1 MQTPKMLGLRSS
13 SICGAAAF
21 GLLAVWYLLTPPFV
35 SGDPPGRLQLNA
47 PISRWS
53 QVDSSDTASGC
64 DEQRN
69 NMVRMY
75 RSGDMTSMATQFKLW
90 VYHNS
95 VCVSSADPRL
105 EGFGKQVSHD
115 R

>member
-1 MQTPKMLGLRSS
+1 LFPAIRPAG
-13 SICGAAAF
+13 
-21 GLLAVWYLLTPPFV
+21 
-35 SGDPPGRLQLNA
+35 LQLKA
-47 PISRWS
+47 PLSRRS
-53 QVDSSDTASGC
+53 QIDSSDSASGC

-90 VYHNS
+90 LYHNS
-95 VCVSSADPRL
+95 VCISSADPRL
-105 EGFGKQVSHD
+105 REFGKQISHD